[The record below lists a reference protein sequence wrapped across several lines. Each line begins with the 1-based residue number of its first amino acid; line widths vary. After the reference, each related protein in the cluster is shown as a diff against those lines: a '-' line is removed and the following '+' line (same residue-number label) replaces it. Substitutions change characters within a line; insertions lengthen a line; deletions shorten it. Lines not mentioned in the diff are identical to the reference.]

1 MPLTIRDFEVR
12 DFQNADFDTLWRI
25 DQECFPPGISYSRT
39 ELKIYLRRRG
49 AFGLV
54 AAITAGQN
62 REAVRG
68 RSCGTRTNHSSN
80 HSAGDA
86 ESAGSIAGFIVA
98 EVERG
103 AGHIITIDVVAGARR
118 HGLGSLL
125 LDSAEGRLCAAGC
138 RLVELET
145 AVDNASAL
153 SFYKRHGYTVVETL
167 PRYYSNGVDA
177 LVLQK
182 PLVAGRSSQVEQTK

>member
-12 DFQNADFDTLWRI
+12 DFQPADFDTLWRI
-25 DQECFPPGISYSRT
+25 DQECFPLGISYSRT
-39 ELKIYLRRRG
+39 ELKIYLRRQE

-54 AAITAGQN
+54 ALSASGQHKDVQKTS
-62 REAVRG
+62 RR
-68 RSCGTRTNHSSN
+68 GTRANHSSSPSSDN
-80 HSAGDA
+80 ADGD
-86 ESAGSIAGFIVA
+86 GSIAGFIIA

-103 AGHIITIDVVAGARR
+103 VGHIITIDVVAAARR
-118 HGLGSLL
+118 HGVGSLL
-125 LDSAEGRLCAAGC
+125 LDSAEERLRAAGC

-145 AVDNASAL
+145 AVDNLSAL
-153 SFYKRHGYTVVETL
+153 PFYKRHGYAVVETL

-182 PLVAGRSSQVEQTK
+182 PLVAR